1 MEVRGRRGD
10 GGGRG
15 RRRRRSAVD
24 WGWDSGGGAGEAD
37 AGAVEA
43 GAAAGHLQPVTA
55 LTLADAVVRQW
66 TRAEWFDFWIA
77 DGGTRARG
85 LKEIVWAAAA
95 LSEDEDD
102 ALVFFARMGEGY
114 GGDDWASGSVA
125 ELRGAVVDLVVMTI
139 SGAVREVALGVK
151 RGEGGRAG
159 RGECHVCSL
168 VDGREAAGVQCAL
181 TRC

>member
-1 MEVRGRRGD
+1 MGEEWRFVD
-10 GGGRG
+10 GAVTAAGAET
-15 RRRRRSAVD
+15 AVD

-102 ALVFFARMGEGY
+102 ALVLFARMGEGY

-139 SGAVREVALGVK
+139 SGAGAGREK
-151 RGEGGRAG
+151 GGRRACG
-159 RGECHVCSL
+159 
-168 VDGREAAGVQCAL
+168 AW
-181 TRC
+181 